1 MDAIATMNS
10 LIINALQVLIND
22 MENQCRIRLAVVE
35 QIGILVKKFG
45 VEVFQSRLETV
56 FLSSITSS

>member
-1 MDAIATMNS
+1 MD
-10 LIINALQVLIND
+10 
-22 MENQCRIRLAVVE
+22 NQWRIRLAVVE

-56 FLSSITSS
+56 FLSSINDSVVYVRMRAAEVP